1 MKKVNKVIDTVMR
14 FLMAVAMFALIAG
27 GFWQIFSRWIL
38 RNPSTFTDEF
48 LRYILIWASMLGS
61 AYCFYKDQHLALD
74 LLKDR
79 TKGVGRIILN
89 VFIEGCIMFFVIYV
103 FIHGGMMLSRY
114 STNASSVMHIPFKV
128 LYAILPIS
136 GFMIVIAR
144 VLKYIEYL
152 QDYRSA
158 RRDKEGEKK

>member
-48 LRYILIWASMLGS
+48 LRYILSWASMLGS

-152 QDYRSA
+152 QDYRRA